1 MAKIVSNQ
9 ITFLDVTD
17 QQKLSIYLVSNLPT
31 VQIRSK
37 EIYNPSWVDSPLKIE
52 LKAFLES
59 EDISNNSSLSIK
71 WYEQDGNGTKK
82 EIDEKNKILTINT
95 NKLGDS
101 TSKMLTYICEVT
113 HDSYGSATSQLTYT
127 LIDEHEGVAGESA
140 VTFYVYAPYGNVFSN
155 HSGSL
160 EAKAVAY
167 LGSSSLNLL
176 PNQYIW
182 KVYQNNA
189 WKNIDDTVGDTLT
202 IYGKDV
208 VNIQTYSCT
217 INYNGKDYTAVIT
230 FEDKSDTYVSE
241 MLTIGGNIFK
251 NGQGGSAVYVI
262 VRSNGKEVDPFP
274 DGCIIGV
281 DEPINKTAGM
291 YWWEVSDGAAT
302 FMKYDGSEWKET
314 FDDVQKLDYVW
325 TLMNKDGSKADF
337 EKSGKVIYLSCSE
350 INNIGTLQCDVKAKD
365 GYVAYNDGMVAIN
378 KSSGLSAFDD
388 GDGNVTVASS
398 IEYTITDDNNGNVII
413 T

>member
-176 PNQYIW
+176 PKQYVGIDHFYNVVAQTEPEYSAQFLAFEYIEEEVEVVYNMQVGTVLCEQA
-182 KVYQNNA
+182 KVEEETKEENPNTG
-189 WKNIDDTVGDTLT
+189 NGIIT
-202 IYGKDV
+202 I
-208 VNIQTYSCT
+208 
-217 INYNGKDYTAVIT
+217 
-230 FEDKSDTYVSE
+230 
-241 MLTIGGNIFK
+241 
-251 NGQGGSAVYVI
+251 
-262 VRSNGKEVDPFP
+262 
-274 DGCIIGV
+274 
-281 DEPINKTAGM
+281 
-291 YWWEVSDGAAT
+291 
-302 FMKYDGSEWKET
+302 
-314 FDDVQKLDYVW
+314 
-325 TLMNKDGSKADF
+325 
-337 EKSGKVIYLSCSE
+337 
-350 INNIGTLQCDVKAKD
+350 
-365 GYVAYNDGMVAIN
+365 
-378 KSSGLSAFDD
+378 
-388 GDGNVTVASS
+388 VTVASIIS
-398 IEYTITDDNNGNVII
+398 MLAII
-413 T
+413 TFTKKRLNY

>member
-17 QQKLSIYLVSNLPT
+17 QQKLSVYLTSNLPP

-37 EIYNPSWVDSPLKIE
+37 GVCNPSWTETNLVIE
-52 LKAFLES
+52 LHAFLEDDKIS
-59 EDISNNSSLSIK
+59 DGLNIEWFVKKGNEQEESIDSSNNS
-71 WYEQDGNGTKK
+71 T
-82 EIDEKNKILTINT
+82 LTIKENVLS
-95 NKLGDS
+95 NED
-101 TSKMLTYICEVT
+101 SKMLTYICKVS
-113 HDSYGSATSQLTYT
+113 HAQYGSATSQLTYT

-182 KVYQNNA
+182 KVYQNNV

-202 IYGKDV
+202 IYGQDV

-262 VRSNGKEVDPFP
+262 VRSNGKEVDSFP
-274 DGCIIGV
+274 DGCYVGT
-281 DEPINKTAGM
+281 DEPSNPASDM
-291 YWWEVSDGAAT
+291 YWWKITDGAAT
-302 FMKYDGSEWKET
+302 FMKYDGSEWNET
-314 FDDVQKLDYVW
+314 LDDVQKLDYVW
-325 TLMNKDGSKADF
+325 TLMDKNGNISKNF
-337 EKSGKVIYLSCSE
+337 NKSGKVIYLSCSD
-350 INNIGTLQCDVKAKD
+350 IKNIGTLQCDVKVKE
-365 GYVAYNDGMVAIN
+365 GYVTYNNGMVSIN
-378 KSSGLSAFDD
+378 ESSGLSASDD
-388 GDGNVTVASS
+388 GNGNVTVSSS